1 MDARL
6 AVLEGIRD
14 LRNEMRTEINGL
26 RSEMHGGSMR
36 FRGGMHGGFKAMRH
50 RQDADVRLIFG
61 ALIALAL
68 GLAGMM
74 AKGFHWF

>member
-1 MDARL
+1 
-6 AVLEGIRD
+6 
-14 LRNEMRTEINGL
+14 
-26 RSEMHGGSMR
+26 
-36 FRGGMHGGFKAMRH
+36 MRH